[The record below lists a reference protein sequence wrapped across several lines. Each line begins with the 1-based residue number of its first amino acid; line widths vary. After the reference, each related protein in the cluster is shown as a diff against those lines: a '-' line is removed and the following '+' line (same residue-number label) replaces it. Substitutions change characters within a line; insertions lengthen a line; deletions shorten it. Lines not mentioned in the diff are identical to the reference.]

1 TNESYI
7 SKRNKTN
14 RDGLI
19 SKGPS
24 KPGRINIKGTKR
36 TRMDHII
43 KKEPSELLYCQ
54 RNQVNQSIIK
64 GTKRTLILAT
74 NYILAKEPTNK
85 SEMNPIYIDYVDHP
99 M

>member
-1 TNESYI
+1 MNHI
-7 SKRNKTN
+7 
-14 RDGLI
+14 LA
-19 SKGPS
+19 
-24 KPGRINIKGTKR
+24 KGTKQTR
-36 TRMDHII
+36 TDHII